1 MGVLCVL
8 TLHTTMRCSGAR
20 QVRRG
25 RGRPVLQD
33 VGRRLPR
40 PQRRRD
46 HPTVRRVRVRICTR
60 LRTRARMR
68 AHICNHAHPHTH
80 ALIHTHTHTHRHADA
95 HTHTHTHT
103 HARTHTH
110 TRFHTPNRISRPK
123 PTLAHAQDQT
133 KQAVTCTHSSRH
145 GMAHGCT
152 EEPAHAR
159 AGTTISSTWS
169 PIRVPIM
176 E

>member
-103 HARTHTH
+103 HTHAHTHTH
-110 TRFHTPNRISRPK
+110 VFTHPTASRAPNRHLLTHRTRPSRQSRAH
-123 PTLAHAQDQT
+123 TLA
-133 KQAVTCTHSSRH
+133 
-145 GMAHGCT
+145 GMAWHTGAQRNPRTRAQVRLYLLHG
-152 EEPAHAR
+152 AR
-159 AGTTISSTWS
+159 
-169 PIRVPIM
+169 
-176 E
+176 